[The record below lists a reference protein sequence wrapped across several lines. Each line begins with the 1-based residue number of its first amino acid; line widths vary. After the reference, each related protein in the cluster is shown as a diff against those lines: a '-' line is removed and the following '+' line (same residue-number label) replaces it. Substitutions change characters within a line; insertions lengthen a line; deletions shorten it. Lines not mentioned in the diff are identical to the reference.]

1 METLYLSVGC
11 QNSYKNFYLY
21 FNRLSRFPEVG
32 MDRAQLIGLPHSCRK
47 GNFWNENWQW
57 NLQIVRIMNKIVTL
71 GRLWPHCLCDVMMMQ
86 PTNCAK
92 STHAS
97 NSLKLALITF
107 SYEAWQTA
115 SFTKL
120 SKCIHT
126 SSLDEKNSAANLY
139 FQAQPRF
146 YYVLL

>member
-1 METLYLSVGC
+1 MIAFVRDCT
-11 QNSYKNFYLY
+11 
-21 FNRLSRFPEVG
+21 
-32 MDRAQLIGLPHSCRK
+32 RARLIGLPHSCRN
-47 GNFWNENWQW
+47 GNFRNENWQQAMIFAI
-57 NLQIVRIMNKIVTL
+57 NCKKLNKIATL
-71 GRLWPHCLCDVMMMQ
+71 DRLWPHCLCDVMMMQ

-126 SSLDEKNSAANLY
+126 SLLDEKKSSRQSL
-139 FQAQPRF
+139 FSGTSK
-146 YYVLL
+146 VLLCTFVI